1 MLYRKKKPFTRVFVA
16 CLLFISLALVLAPE
30 ASASKSNSGI
40 PDPPTVSAKSAV
52 LLEAES
58 GRVITGKREHVRM
71 PMASTTKIMTAL
83 VAMERVPLD
92 RVVSVSAKAVG
103 VEGSSVYLFAGEE
116 LTMEALLYAMLLES
130 ANDAAAAIAIEVGGS
145 IDAFADLMNEK
156 AKELGLADTHFK
168 NPHGLG
174 DEDHYTT
181 AYDLAVIAAEALKN
195 VTFRRI
201 VSTYKK
207 TIPMQSTGG
216 VRLLINHN
224 KMLRLYDG
232 AIGVKTGFTKQSGR
246 CLVSAAERDGVMLVA
261 VTLSAP
267 DDWNDHTRLLD
278 YGFSLYERINL
289 TTAGGFRADVSVVG
303 GTLPKVSVTN
313 RASLSVS
320 LPKNHESITTRVEL
334 PRFLFGRVEEN
345 QPVGRLIFLSD
356 LDGDGVA
363 EEIGSCELVAT
374 AASDKAEYP
383 SFFVRLFR
391 SIAEFFRGLLEKS
404 NED

>member
-1 MLYRKKKPFTRVFVA
+1 MLYRKKKTFTRVLAA
-16 CLLFISLALVLAPE
+16 CLLFVTLALVLAPE
-30 ASASKSNSGI
+30 TSARKSNSGTAG
-40 PDPPTVSAKSAV
+40 PPTVSAKSAV
-52 LLEAES
+52 LIEAET
-58 GRVITGKREHVRM
+58 GRIITGKREHVRM

-83 VAMERVPLD
+83 VAIEKVPLD

-130 ANDAAAAIAIEVGGS
+130 ANDAAAAIAIEIGGS
-145 IDAFADLMNEK
+145 IDAFADMMNEK
-156 AKELGLADTHFK
+156 AKELGLSDTHFK

-195 VTFRRI
+195 ETFRRI

-246 CLVSAAERDGVMLVA
+246 CLVSAAERDGVTLVA

-278 YGFSLYERINL
+278 YGFSVYERINL
-289 TTAGGFRADVSVVG
+289 TNAGSFRADVPVVG
-303 GTLPKVSVTN
+303 GTLTNVAVTN
-313 RASLSVS
+313 RDSLSVS

-334 PRFLFGRVEEN
+334 PRFLFGRIEEN
-345 QPVGRLIFLSD
+345 QTVGRLVYLTD
-356 LDGDGVA
+356 LDGDGEE
-363 EEIGSCELVAT
+363 EEIGSCDLIAT
-374 AASDKAEYP
+374 KTSKNAEYP

-391 SIAEFFRGLLEKS
+391 AVADFFRNLFSGSKAI
-404 NED
+404 